1 MKKFALAIAALAIM
15 GSAMAQVVGKVETA
29 KRLMGS
35 NDAIVVESIKD
46 PEVQGVTCHVSYAKM
61 GGLSGD
67 LGLAE
72 DPSRFSIACR
82 QTGALV
88 LASNVKKQRSI
99 AAFDKNIFFK
109 EMVVTRM
116 FDEPNS
122 TIIYLVSSKKLLDGS
137 PFNAI
142 STIPLMPW
150 GTQEPV
156 FK

>member
-1 MKKFALAIAALAIM
+1 MILNVNIFYSYLKN
-15 GSAMAQVVGKVETA
+15 
-29 KRLMGS
+29 GS
-35 NDAIVVESIKD
+35 NDGIIVESIKD
-46 PEVQGVTCHVSYAKM
+46 PEVEGVTCHISYAKT
-61 GGLSGD
+61 GGIGGD
-67 LGLAE
+67 FGFAE

-88 LASNVKKQRSI
+88 MPANIKKQKSV

-109 EMVVTRM
+109 EMIVTRM
-116 FDEPNS
+116 FDDKNA
-122 TIIYLVSSKKLLDGS
+122 TIIYLVSSRKLIDGS

-150 GTQEPV
+150 GVKEPV